1 MNDIRILVVDDEIK
15 LVETM
20 VERLQTR
27 GFLVAGMSNGKDA
40 LRYLEGNAVDVVV
53 LDVMMKDLNGLEVL
67 KEIKAGWPLVQTIM
81 LTGHASVRS
90 GMTGLRLGAFD
101 YLIKPVPL
109 DALIRKINQAAERKI
124 ALSAATHPGES

>member
-1 MNDIRILVVDDEIK
+1 MNEIRILVVDDEIK

-27 GFLVAGMSNGKDA
+27 GFLVAGMNNGKDA
-40 LRYLEGNAVDVVV
+40 VRYLEGNAVDVVI
-53 LDVMMKDLNGLEVL
+53 LDVMMKDMDGLEVL
-67 KEIKAGWPLVQTIM
+67 KQIKAGWPLVQTIM

-109 DALIRKINQAAERKI
+109 DALIRKINQAVERKI
-124 ALSAATHPGES
+124 ALSAIGQEQP